1 MEVIL
6 IERVAKLGQIGEVV
20 RVRDGFAR
28 NFLLPQGKALRAT
41 KENRERFEKIRGE
54 LEAKNAERKS
64 GADVVA
70 KTLDGQSFVLVRQA
84 GETGQLYG
92 SVSARDIMQALL
104 EKSFEVSRQQIVLNM
119 PIKTIGLHKLSVEL
133 HPEVEVTITVNV
145 ARSPDEAARQAKGED
160 LRIARTE
167 EEEARAEAGVAA
179 EKFFERGA
187 DGEPAREKKPRREKA
202 AKADGDKADAEAD
215 AKPAAAKAARGQKQ
229 VAPATEQ
236 AEAKPAKKPKKEKAA
251 KE

>member
-20 RVRDGFAR
+20 RVRSGFAR

-41 KENRERFEKIRGE
+41 KANRERFESIRAE
-54 LEAKNAERKS
+54 LEAKNADKKS

-70 KTLDGQSFVLVRQA
+70 KSLDGQSFILIRQA

-187 DGEPAREKKPRREKA
+187 DGEPAREKKPRREKS

-229 VAPATEQ
+229 ASPATAQ
-236 AEAKPAKKPKKEKAA
+236 ADAKPAKKPKKEKAA